1 MDLLVRRADVNDLN
15 DIKKLINSQRAES
28 SAVFGDNPVLS
39 ILEHNILSVVA
50 VTAEDDLVAFA
61 AFKNEP
67 PERYNDQ
74 FVGWFDSHYAYPEF
88 MVSSTLW
95 LSYFVAAEL
104 YDTEALK
111 QILTSAFG
119 ILPLIDVCMLYKPDG
134 VLLYK
139 PLSSMFVLPP
149 LTEEEEEREKKIMS
163 QEEGSEELALEPSV
177 FIFPRETLIPNLLI
191 RPARIQDHD
200 DLVPIF
206 ETQSEVLRSI
216 YGDFFL
222 ADVIYGIDDNNK
234 VLVGLNPKKVAVGI
248 MAISTE
254 IDLKVLQESFQ
265 LEPYD
270 NLVKELDEIIKEEV
284 IKPVHWTKIIEENW
298 QEFQRDF
305 PKKREEGMPKEL
317 YNSLFKYLEAKGEK
331 WKYTTKVQ
339 PNSLGLDVIC
349 ALNLGKDNQIT
360 FNDFQ
365 KVYQPLLAER
375 NDRIILDRFYE
386 WYMRDGE
393 LEDRYHIFTTIL
405 ALCCPDDAAAEAKKE
420 SKKDKKNAGN
430 EEEKLY
436 ETDVRSFFQKLNIYL
451 RQLKASETEKGG
463 NPNLYDYDGN
473 LEEDIRYCL
482 NFKALPQLS
491 EEDPNN
497 QKINKKLL
505 AELYQ
510 EYDYKVNPLYII
522 YIYLFF

>member
-1 MDLLVRRADVNDLN
+1 MDLLIRRADVNDLS
-15 DIKKLINSQRAES
+15 DIKKLVNSQRAEC

-39 ILEHNILSVVA
+39 ILEHSILSVVA
-50 VTAEDDLVAFA
+50 VTAENDLVAFA

-67 PERYNDQ
+67 PERYNDD

-139 PLSSMFVLPP
+139 PLSSMFILPP
-149 LTEEEEEREKKIMS
+149 LTEEEEERERKIMS
-163 QEEGSEELALEPSV
+163 QEDGSEDLALEPSV

-206 ETQSEVLRSI
+206 ESQSEVLRSI

-222 ADVIYGIDDNNK
+222 ADVIYGVDDNNK

-270 NLVKELDEIIKEEV
+270 NLVKELD
-284 IKPVHWTKIIEENW
+284 
-298 QEFQRDF
+298 
-305 PKKREEGMPKEL
+305 
-317 YNSLFKYLEAKGEK
+317 
-331 WKYTTKVQ
+331 
-339 PNSLGLDVIC
+339 
-349 ALNLGKDNQIT
+349 
-360 FNDFQ
+360 
-365 KVYQPLLAER
+365 VYI
-375 NDRIILDRFYE
+375 NYIIL
-386 WYMRDGE
+386 
-393 LEDRYHIFTTIL
+393 
-405 ALCCPDDAAAEAKKE
+405 C
-420 SKKDKKNAGN
+420 
-430 EEEKLY
+430 
-436 ETDVRSFFQKLNIYL
+436 
-451 RQLKASETEKGG
+451 
-463 NPNLYDYDGN
+463 
-473 LEEDIRYCL
+473 
-482 NFKALPQLS
+482 
-491 EEDPNN
+491 
-497 QKINKKLL
+497 
-505 AELYQ
+505 
-510 EYDYKVNPLYII
+510 
-522 YIYLFF
+522 YLFYYLFII